1 MLYNYFY
8 TNISE
13 WYAVLTNFYHL
24 AIPFFNGY
32 FAFFI
37 DEFPNDVFCWRQET
51 SLQKRK
57 DPGSNSPRALA
68 YPTRR
73 PGRNIQLLKISQFIR
88 VQPENLRT
96 AGASNA
102 SGASKAHGAL
112 PAFHQDRHFS
122 HPLGKFQHLLQIAGV
137 LYHVPIIHLVA
148 FLAFGL
154 PGLLSV
160 RSTAFTENGD
170 LLGHLVPSLLAA
182 DVIDPE
188 IEKIHQVQ
196 DDQGILR
203 ERVLHPFE
211 TGADFL
217 ADKGHGLIG

>member
-1 MLYNYFY
+1 MSSQI
-8 TNISE
+8 ISFAAGKKHPFRKE
-13 WYAVLTNFYHL
+13 KTREAMPPGPSL
-24 AIPFFNGY
+24 IPPEGLVELFSDSKSVSHWRK
-32 FAFFI
+32 AFLLDFI
-37 DEFPNDVFCWRQET
+37 VT
-51 SLQKRK
+51 GALRK
-57 DPGSNSPRALA
+57 
-68 YPTRR
+68 
-73 PGRNIQLLKISQFIR
+73 
-88 VQPENLRT
+88 NLRT
-96 AGASNA
+96 AGFSNA

-137 LYHVPIIHLVA
+137 LQHVPIIHLVA

-217 ADKGHGLIG
+217 AANLGFWGTA